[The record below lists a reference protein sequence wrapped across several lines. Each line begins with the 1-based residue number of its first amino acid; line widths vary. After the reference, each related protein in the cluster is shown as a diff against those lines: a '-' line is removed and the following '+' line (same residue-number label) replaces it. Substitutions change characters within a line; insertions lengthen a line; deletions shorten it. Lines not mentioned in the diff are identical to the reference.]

1 MPTEA
6 EIKEFVSSLEPMQL
20 AQLLAQAVASPVEA
34 PLESDQLLG
43 DNSGA
48 TALEEEDGPSCGQD
62 SQEEAL
68 SYTW

>member
-1 MPTEA
+1 
-6 EIKEFVSSLEPMQL
+6 MQL

-62 SQEEAL
+62 SQEEAP